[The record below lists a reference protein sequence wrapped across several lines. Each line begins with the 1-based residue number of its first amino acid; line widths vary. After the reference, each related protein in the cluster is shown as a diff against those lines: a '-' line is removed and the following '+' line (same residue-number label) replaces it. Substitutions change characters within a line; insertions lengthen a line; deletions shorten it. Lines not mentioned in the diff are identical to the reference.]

1 VNTKARDELIKVVIG
16 LLMITAGVGYFI
28 SKTTITSTFIEVN
41 GEWKLWSVF
50 LVFLPAI
57 IGVVLLIA
65 KPQWLASKLVAA
77 GGTIFLVVVIMLNST
92 IVLTERLKVIE
103 WVAVFG
109 LIILGAVSCFWG
121 LFIKIKK

>member
-1 VNTKARDELIKVVIG
+1 MNTKARDELIKVVIG

-57 IGVVLLIA
+57 IGVVLLIV

-77 GGTIFLVVVIMLNST
+77 GGAIFLVVVIMLNST

>member
-1 VNTKARDELIKVVIG
+1 MNTKARDELIKVVIG

-77 GGTIFLVVVIMLNST
+77 GCAIFLVVLIMLNST
-92 IVLTERLKVIE
+92 SVLTERLKLIE